1 MTRVDRT
8 FSIPEIPETKDYVT
22 DILGRLGK

>member
-1 MTRVDRT
+1 VDRT
-8 FSIPEIPETKDYVT
+8 FTVPDIPETKDYVT